1 MDLNNEIH
9 LLEDVLINNS
19 IENTSNYIINKYK
32 LNNNIYNIDDDI
44 LEVVGEIDILNEDI
58 WKNDINKKTKL
69 FVAED
74 ILFCIYQILYNNIN
88 KHNDIKTHKNN

>member
-19 IENTSNYIINKYK
+19 IENTSKDIINKYK
-32 LNNNIYNIDDDI
+32 LNNNIYNTEEDI
-44 LEVVGEIDILNEDI
+44 LDIVGELDILNEDI
-58 WKNDINKKTKL
+58 WKDNINNKTKV

-74 ILFCIYQILYNNIN
+74 ILFCIYQTLYNNIN
-88 KHNDIKTHKNN
+88 KHNNIKIH